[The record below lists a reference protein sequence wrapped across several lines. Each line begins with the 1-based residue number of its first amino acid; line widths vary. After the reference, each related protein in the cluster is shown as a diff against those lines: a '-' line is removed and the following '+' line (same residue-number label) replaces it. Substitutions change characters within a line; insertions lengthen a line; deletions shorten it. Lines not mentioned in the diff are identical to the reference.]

1 MSGVPVSARAGAAV
15 GYTRGVKPYVPTVA
29 LRGLQLELTL
39 GLGDISYLDVHV
51 GGDRRR
57 KRSQKAKK
65 RTRDTSTALSPP
77 VRVRH
82 TLI

>member
-51 GGDRRR
+51 GGESG
-57 KRSQKAKK
+57 KRSQKERRKG
-65 RTRDTSTALSPP
+65 RET
-77 VRVRH
+77 RVR
-82 TLI
+82 L

>member
-51 GGDRRR
+51 GGESRAE
-57 KRSQKAKK
+57 KAK
-65 RTRDTSTALSPP
+65 RTRDTSRL
-77 VRVRH
+77 
-82 TLI
+82 

>member
-51 GGDRRR
+51 GGESALRKRR
-57 KRSQKAKK
+57 KGRE
-65 RTRDTSTALSPP
+65 T
-77 VRVRH
+77 RVR
-82 TLI
+82 L